1 MEAFVAAMNE
11 KAEELGCSDTLYSN
25 PHGLDADGYE
35 SDAHSTAADVG
46 IVVSYAMENDLF
58 REIVDAG
65 DTSIVVQDAQGQ
77 DREINLVSTD
87 ELIGVYEGICGVKT
101 EPP

>member
-1 MEAFVAAMNE
+1 MNE

-25 PHGLDADGYE
+25 PTWTRCGRLLS

-58 REIVDAG
+58 REIVDAA
-65 DTSIVVQDAQGQ
+65 DTSTRRTGRAGSSNRGICFC
-77 DREINLVSTD
+77 VSTD
-87 ELIGVYEGICGVKT
+87 ELIGVYGAD
-101 EPP
+101 PA